1 MKIASGSVDLGKAYS
16 GLFVFHLSVFPD
28 DSNLEKGSFFSEEYC
43 FKGFQHRRHFYN
55 FFFQVHMIFLKINI
69 SEESQW
75 FCQELYLINSW
86 LERLKLTL
94 KCMTVFSVIGNCYSS
109 YNMQP
114 WLPHRIKT
122 MITYIFTYSQPS
134 VKLQTFV

>member
-16 GLFVFHLSVFPD
+16 GLLYSIFL
-28 DSNLEKGSFFSEEYC
+28 FFLMIVIW
-43 FKGFQHRRHFYN
+43 KKAHFFLKN
-55 FFFQVHMIFLKINI
+55 TVSKAFNIEGIFITFFFQVHMIFLKINI

>member
-28 DSNLEKGSFFSEEYC
+28 DSNLERGSLFSEEYC
-43 FKGFQHRRHFYN
+43 FKAFQHRRHFFN
-55 FFFQVHMIFLKINI
+55 SFLQVHMIFLKI

-94 KCMTVFSVIGNCYSS
+94 KCMTGFSVIGNCYSS

-114 WLPHRIKT
+114 WLPHRIKI
-122 MITYIFTYSQPS
+122 MITYIFTYNQPS
-134 VKLQTFV
+134 VKLQTFL

>member
-28 DSNLEKGSFFSEEYC
+28 DSNLERGSFFSEEYC
-43 FKGFQHRRHFYN
+43 FKAFQHRRLFFLTFFSSTHDIFENKYFRGITMVLSRVVPDKLMVRKVKTHFKM
-55 FFFQVHMIFLKINI
+55 HD
-69 SEESQW
+69 S
-75 FCQELYLINSW
+75 
-86 LERLKLTL
+86 
-94 KCMTVFSVIGNCYSS
+94 FSVIGNCYSS

-134 VKLQTFV
+134 VELQTFV